1 MNFSLWWIL
10 VVVSVGAVV
19 GWPRRGLWARWREG
33 RRLAARA
40 RQEDA
45 LKHILKCE
53 SNAQDATV
61 LSVAGALGLRD
72 FAAAALLRE
81 LESHG
86 LVSFEEGRLRLLPAG
101 RKLGVQV
108 VRAHRLWESF
118 LAEETGVAEARWH
131 RLADRQEH
139 LLTPQQTEALAA
151 RLGHPLH
158 DPHGDRIPDTED
170 SLPADAGQSVNTVAV
185 GRPFTIVHIED
196 EPEAVYAGLL
206 REGLR
211 PGMRAYVLSRDAE
224 KLRLWADGREHELAP
239 STAQQL
245 SVEAIADLTPER
257 LREER
262 LLPELPPGGA
272 RAGAGPDR
280 RLPGRRAPPAA
291 RSRFR
296 FRLRGCPPAG
306 QSGRG
311 PGRLPRAWRPGGP
324 ASRAGAV
331 CPGGADP
338 RESGRMKPAADTTP
352 AAGPAPAAAGEA
364 CASCSVYRAAHLR
377 KLGLGV
383 GRWDFVVALAGNPNT
398 GKSTVFNAL
407 TGLRQHTGNWPGKTV
422 TRAEGGFEYHG
433 VSDTNWSTCRA
444 PTRCSRPVPMRRWPA
459 TSCSSAGRT

>member
-10 VVVSVGAVV
+10 VVVSVGAAV

-262 LLPELPPGGA
+262 LLPELPPGGRGRVLGLTA
-272 RAGAGPDR
+272 ACRGAERR
-280 RLPGRRAPPAA
+280 RLLDLGFVSGSEVAHQLA
-291 RSRFR
+291 S
-296 FRLRGCPPAG
+296 PAG
-306 QSGRG
+306 DPVAYLVRG
-311 PGRLPRAWRPGGP
+311 ALVALR
-324 ASRAGAV
+324 
-331 CPGGADP
+331 
-338 RESGRMKPAADTTP
+338 REQARFVRV
-352 AAGPAPAAAGEA
+352 APIREKAAA
-364 CASCSVYRAAHLR
+364 
-377 KLGLGV
+377 
-383 GRWDFVVALAGNPNT
+383 
-398 GKSTVFNAL
+398 
-407 TGLRQHTGNWPGKTV
+407 
-422 TRAEGGFEYHG
+422 
-433 VSDTNWSTCRA
+433 
-444 PTRCSRPVPMRRWPA
+444 
-459 TSCSSAGRT
+459 